1 MSEGLLAI
9 GAFSRA
15 SMLSIKALRA
25 YHESGLLVPAS
36 VDPRTGY
43 RAYHSSQLVDAS
55 VIYRLRSLDLPLD
68 EVREVLRARDP
79 GVTAKVL
86 AAHEEV
92 MRERLARVER
102 IVADLQDGV
111 ERPEAHTPVYVREEP
126 HQHTLA
132 VRGKVA
138 CDGYAAF
145 LGDAY
150 AALDEVATRHAVRP
164 SAASGA
170 LYPAEVATDEPDD
183 VEAFLPVDEPVDLG
197 PAASVVNAEVPAATV
212 AVLLHTGAYDG
223 IDDSYLRLG
232 AWVAENAE
240 PSGLRV
246 RERYL
251 VSYGDTDDESK
262 FRTEICWPIITTEE
276 IVT

>member
-1 MSEGLLAI
+1 MSDGLLAI

-25 YHESGLLVPAS
+25 YHESGLFVPAR
-36 VDPRTGY
+36 VDPHTGY
-43 RAYHSSQLVDAS
+43 RAYHSSQLIDAA

-68 EVREVLRARDP
+68 QVREVLRARDP

-86 AAHEEV
+86 AAHQDV

-102 IVADLQDGV
+102 IVADLQEGLGQ
-111 ERPEAHTPVYVREEP
+111 PEEHTPVYVRDEP

-132 VRGKVA
+132 VRGRVA
-138 CDGYAAF
+138 CDGYAEF
-145 LGDAY
+145 LGNAY
-150 AALDEVATRHAVRP
+150 AALGEAVAQRVATP
-164 SAASGA
+164 TAATGA
-170 LYPAEVATDEPDD
+170 LYPAEIPTDEPDL
-183 VEAFLPVDEPVDLG
+183 VEAFLPIAEPVALAG
-197 PAASVVNAEVPAATV
+197 GQVAIGEVPAARV
-212 AVLLHTGAYDG
+212 AVLLHSGPYES
-223 IDDSYLRLG
+223 IDDSYRRLG
-232 AWVAENAE
+232 GWVADNAE

-251 VSYGDTDDESK
+251 VSYGESSDPTT

>member
-15 SMLSIKALRA
+15 CMLSIKALRA
-25 YHESGLLVPAS
+25 YHESGLLVPAR
-36 VDPRTGY
+36 VDPHTGY

-79 GVTAKVL
+79 DVTAKVL
-86 AAHEEV
+86 AAHEDL
-92 MRERLARVER
+92 MRERLSRVER
-102 IVADLQDGV
+102 IVADLQEGI
-111 ERPEAHTPVYVREEP
+111 ERPQAHTPVFVRDEP

-132 VRGKVA
+132 VRGRA
-138 CDGYAAF
+138 SCDGYADF
-145 LGDAY
+145 LGGAY
-150 AALDEVATRHAVRP
+150 AALENAVASHPVRP
-164 SAASGA
+164 IAESGA
-170 LYPAEVATDEPDD
+170 LYPPEIATDDPDD
-183 VEAFLPVDEPVDLG
+183 VEAFLPVAEPVALEAESD
-197 PAASVVNAEVPAATV
+197 VVNGEVPSARV
-212 AVLLHTGAYDG
+212 AVLVHAGGYDDIEGA
-223 IDDSYLRLG
+223 YLRLG
-232 AWVAENAE
+232 EWVAENAE
-240 PSGLRV
+240 PSGLQV

-251 VSYGDTDDESK
+251 VSYSDTDDSTK

>member
-15 SMLSIKALRA
+15 TALSIKALRA

-36 VDPRTGY
+36 VDPHTGY

-55 VIYRLRSLDLPLD
+55 VIHRLRSLDLPLD

-79 GVTAKVL
+79 DVTAKVL
-86 AAHEEV
+86 AAHEDV

-111 ERPEAHTPVYVREEP
+111 GRPEAHTPVYVRDEP

-132 VRGKVA
+132 VRGQVA
-138 CDGYAAF
+138 CDGYADF
-145 LGDAY
+145 LGGAY
-150 AALDEVATRHAVRP
+150 ATLGAAVAQLPVRP
-164 SAASGA
+164 VAASGA
-170 LYPAEVATDEPDD
+170 LYPSEIATDGPDG
-183 VEAFLPVDEPVDLG
+183 VEAFLPIVEPVALG
-197 PAASVVNAEVPAATV
+197 TASAVVNGEIPAARV
-212 AVLLHTGAYDG
+212 AVLLHTGAYDD
-223 IDDSYLRLG
+223 IEDSYLRLG

-251 VSYGDTDDESK
+251 VSYGDTDDVSK